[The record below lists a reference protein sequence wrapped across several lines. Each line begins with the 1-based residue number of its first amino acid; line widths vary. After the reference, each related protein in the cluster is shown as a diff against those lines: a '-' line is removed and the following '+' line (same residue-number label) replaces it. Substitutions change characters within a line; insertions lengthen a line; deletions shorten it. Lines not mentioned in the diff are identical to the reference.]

1 MKILSRL
8 LLYFSFSL
16 FANYAPSQNLIPNPS
31 FEELRNLPVKPN
43 PKRSFMYEPK
53 SGYIPY
59 QKNLNHW
66 FAATKTSPDLRIHN
80 QERYNECRRK
90 FKNCDK
96 AHSGENCVGII
107 TYMGNIKT
115 DTYRE
120 YIQVKLKK
128 NLRPKVKTYIEFWI
142 SKEREAKLVSNNIG
156 LHFSMKKTT
165 VNTMET
171 LNLIPQVNYD
181 SFVNSNK
188 KEWVKIQRSFT
199 PDLPFIYLLIGNFYR
214 NDQTKVQ
221 EFQEYNGS
229 PYIPPYAYYLI
240 DDIRI
245 WQEGDQEET
254 KPLVFENKVIEFN
267 EPIQL
272 NNITFEYDSSVLQD
286 PSYIELEK
294 LLLLLKDNPKIEIE
308 IHGHTDNHGDD
319 DYNLTL
325 SKKRA
330 KAVLTYLMM
339 NGIDK
344 ARLTSQGF
352 GEKKPIKGNE
362 TNEGRRQNRRV
373 EFSVRVN

>member
-8 LLYFSFSL
+8 LLYFSLSMFV
-16 FANYAPSQNLIPNPS
+16 NYTTSQNLIPNPS

-43 PKRSFMYEPK
+43 PKRSFMFEPK

-107 TYMGNIKT
+107 TYMGNMKT

-120 YIQVKLKK
+120 YVQVKLKK

-171 LNLIPQVNYD
+171 LNVVPQVNYD
-181 SFVNSNK
+181 SLVNPDK
-188 KEWVKIQRSFT
+188 KKWVKIQRSFT
-199 PDLPFIYLLIGNFYR
+199 PDLPFIYLLMGNFYR
-214 NDQTKVQ
+214 NDQTKVLA
-221 EFQEYNGS
+221 FQEYNAS

-245 WQEGDQEET
+245 WQEGDQEEI
-254 KPLVFENKVIEFN
+254 KPLVFENKEIEIS
-267 EPIQL
+267 EPVQL
-272 NNITFEYDSSVLQD
+272 KNITFQYDSSILRD
-286 PSYIELEK
+286 SSYIELEK
-294 LLLLLKDNPKIEIE
+294 LLVFLKDNPTLKIDIY
-308 IHGHTDNHGDD
+308 GHTDNQGNDE
-319 DYNLTL
+319 YNLLLATN
-325 SKKRA
+325 RA
-330 KAVLTYLMM
+330 EAVLKYLTI

-344 ARLTSQGF
+344 TRLTSQGL
-352 GEKKPIKGNE
+352 GEKYPINDNE
-362 TNEGRRQNRRV
+362 TVEGRRQNRRV